1 MIPDTH
7 AMGPGFDPLPRQCW
21 FGYCVLLIKAGFPR
35 GWESW
40 EKLGESGG
48 AIPNWEKLGELRF
61 GENGWEKLG
70 KLARAVQN
78 II

>member
-1 MIPDTH
+1 VFF
-7 AMGPGFDPLPRQCW
+7 GGLPLIWEQ
-21 FGYCVLLIKAGFPR
+21 FGKS
-35 GWESW
+35 GW
-40 EKLGESGG
+40 

>member
-1 MIPDTH
+1 M
-7 AMGPGFDPLPRQCW
+7 W
-21 FGYCVLLIKAGFPR
+21 VLTGFPR

-48 AIPNWEKLGELRF
+48 GIPNWEKLGELRF